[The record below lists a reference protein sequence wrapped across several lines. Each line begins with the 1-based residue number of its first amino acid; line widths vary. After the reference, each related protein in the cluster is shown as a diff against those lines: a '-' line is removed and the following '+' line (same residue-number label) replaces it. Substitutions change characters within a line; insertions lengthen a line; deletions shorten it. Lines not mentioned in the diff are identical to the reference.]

1 MSWLALTLVVTL
13 GAEPESV
20 QLARGKAL
28 FAQRCAVCHGD
39 AGRGDGVTAAALKP
53 PPANLAAAKFDV
65 TYLEQVLWT
74 GIPGTTMPAHQDL
87 SALDRAALVK
97 FVASLAPAP
106 PEVAKAEVIAFGRD
120 VYEIRCAAC
129 HGEGGGG
136 AGVSRTRF
144 MRPPADFTRKQPT
157 RERIIQALEQGIP
170 GTAMTPMKRLL
181 SAKEV
186 DAVVAYVQSTFGGGA
201 AVGVPPRSP

>member
-1 MSWLALTLVVTL
+1 MSWLALTLVVAL
-13 GAEPESV
+13 GAEPEVV

-28 FAQRCAVCHGD
+28 FAQRCAVCHGEN
-39 AGRGDGVTAAALKP
+39 GRGDGVTAAALKP
-53 PPANLAAAKFDV
+53 PPANLTAAKFDV

-74 GIPGTTMPAHQDL
+74 GIPGTTMPAQQDL
-87 SALDRAALVK
+87 SAVDRAALVK

-106 PEVAKAEVIAFGRD
+106 PEVAKPEVISFGRD

-129 HGEGGGG
+129 HGAGGSG
-136 AGVSRTRF
+136 AGISRTRF
-144 MRPPADFTRKQPT
+144 TRPPADFTRKQPT
-157 RERIIQALEQGIP
+157 RERVLQVLEEGVP

-181 SAKEV
+181 NAKEL
-186 DAVVAYVQSTFGGGA
+186 DAVVAYLQSAYGTGA